1 MKDFIKKKLNEELT
15 KSDVKDEIDKAMKST
30 ALSDLVAKVVKDRIK
45 NDKELE
51 RFMVDINKN
60 VLTQLY
66 KTLWTK
72 RNFWQSSLKNTA
84 T

>member
-1 MKDFIKKKLNEELT
+1 MKDFIKKRLNEELT
-15 KSDVKDEIDKAMKST
+15 KSDVKDEIDNAMQSN
-30 ALSDLVAKVVKDRIK
+30 ALKDLVAKVVKDKIK

-51 RFMVDINKN
+51 RYLVDINKN

-72 RNFWQSSLKNTA
+72 RGFWQSSLKNKGA
-84 T
+84 